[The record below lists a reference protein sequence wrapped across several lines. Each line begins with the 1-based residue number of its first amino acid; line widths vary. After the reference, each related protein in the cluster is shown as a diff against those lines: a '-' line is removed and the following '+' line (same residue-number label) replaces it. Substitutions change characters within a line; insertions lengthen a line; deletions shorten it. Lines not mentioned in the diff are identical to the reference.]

1 MLRKFVC
8 AAVGLVLV
16 GGVALAAEEKAE
28 AKKPRGKL
36 VFGKLLKCDADKGI
50 ICVMVKKSKD
60 DEGTKMEYKIN
71 EDTKFVAGSGGGE
84 KPLTFTKGDFGKDEF
99 KAKFK
104 EGVIVVVILDD
115 EGKIARRVTTGLR
128 RKPKEQ

>member
-8 AAVGLVLV
+8 ATVGLVLV
-16 GGVALAAEEKAE
+16 AGVALAAEEKAE
-28 AKKPRGKL
+28 GKKPRGKL

-50 ICVMVKKSKD
+50 VCVMVKKSKD

-71 EDTKFVAGSGGGE
+71 DETKFVAGSGGAE

-104 EGVIVVVILDD
+104 EGTIVGVLLDD
-115 EGKIARRVTTGLR
+115 TGTTAKRVMTGIRRR
-128 RKPKEQ
+128 PKE